1 MSENPATPEDQ
12 QARIAEIRE
21 RWSNATDV
29 PLTAIRYEHG
39 GGRLYVDG
47 DRRQLV
53 LDAYEEGDREFY
65 FNAYA
70 DMGELFDALAS
81 AQAAQ
86 PSPCEWRSAS
96 PGGPIVWSGCID
108 KWDQRWMQRHA
119 IKDWKACPYCAAPLT
134 LAEVPHV

>member
-1 MSENPATPEDQ
+1 MSNPDSP
-12 QARIAEIRE
+12 QARIA
-21 RWSNATDV
+21 
-29 PLTAIRYEHG
+29 AIRAQLEAAHKEVSRVCREG
-39 GGRLYVDG
+39 GSHAWRMTIPVQPTDSDVIIGGALRSAKAFL
-47 DRRQLV
+47 
-53 LDAYEEGDREFY
+53 
-65 FNAYA
+65 
-70 DMGELFDALAS
+70 DALAT